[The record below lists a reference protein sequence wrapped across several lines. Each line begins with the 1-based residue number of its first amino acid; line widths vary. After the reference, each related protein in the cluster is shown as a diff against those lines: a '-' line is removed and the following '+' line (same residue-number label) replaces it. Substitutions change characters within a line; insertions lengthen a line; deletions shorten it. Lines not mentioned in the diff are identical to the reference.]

1 MKLVVMRHGQTD
13 YNREHRYTGTTDLPL
28 NDTGIQQAR
37 DAGQAPSVKLAF
49 VSPLSRARQT
59 ARLCFPN
66 AEQRIV
72 EGLREIDFGAFEGK
86 NADDMKNDESYL
98 SWHASEWR
106 LAPPGGQSRGEH
118 QCIVLAATERI
129 IQEQEAAEA
138 PFALIVAHGG
148 VAMAIFDALVP
159 EEQKEGRRYFD
170 WNPGNCGLF
179 SADVSH
185 TEDGQLQL
193 LNPQHHTRVDF
204 LEQL

>member
-37 DAGQAPSVKLAF
+37 DAGQAPSVKFAF

-72 EGLREIDFGAFEGK
+72 DGLREIDFGAFEGK

-179 SADVSH
+179 NADVSH
-185 TEDGQLQL
+185 TEDGRLQL

-204 LEQL
+204 LEQP

>member
-185 TEDGQLQL
+185 TEDGRLQL
-193 LNPQHHTRVDF
+193 LNPQHHTRVDL

>member
-37 DAGQAPSVKLAF
+37 DAGQAPSVKFAF

-66 AEQRIV
+66 AEQRI
-72 EGLREIDFGAFEGK
+72 EDGLREIDFGGFEGK

-179 SADVSH
+179 NADVSH
-185 TEDGQLQL
+185 TEDGRLQL

-204 LEQL
+204 LEQP